1 MLLKKGDVIFVR
13 GESQCEF
20 EVAVCAEQAEQHC
33 ARWLVIRLQQSATSN
48 TDVNVYIPRNLCYI
62 WRDDVLCRVTDKTIF
77 LEGKWSLHKSVLEH
91 LLSQSEIIKSPIS
104 LGQQQE
110 EQQQQ
115 QLEKTFVTHEMIA
128 AVSHATTDGREQV
141 LSFISQKRKQ
151 EKKKNLLSEKLSP
164 LIFSSPSPAVIAAV
178 IVFVYQVDAS
188 CSRDCSTVCDEA
200 NAQLGKKTTHDT
212 VFSKASSKRT
222 TAS

>member
-1 MLLKKGDVIFVR
+1 MGGPHR
-13 GESQCEF
+13 
-20 EVAVCAEQAEQHC
+20 
-33 ARWLVIRLQQSATSN
+33 RLQCTRTVSENAVLTAK
-48 TDVNVYIPRNLCYI
+48 NLCYI
-62 WRDDVLCRVTDKTIF
+62 WRDDVICRVTDKTRF

-151 EKKKNLLSEKLSP
+151 EKKKKTCSVKNYHLSFFLLP
-164 LIFSSPSPAVIAAV
+164 LLLLLLLLLYLF
-178 IVFVYQVDAS
+178 
-188 CSRDCSTVCDEA
+188 T
-200 NAQLGKKTTHDT
+200 K
-212 VFSKASSKRT
+212 
-222 TAS
+222 

>member
-1 MLLKKGDVIFVR
+1 MLLKKGDVIVAR
-13 GESQCEF
+13 RESQCEF

-33 ARWLVIRLQQSATSN
+33 AHWLVIRLQQSTTFN

-91 LLSQSEIIKSPIS
+91 LLSPSEIIKSPIS

-141 LSFISQKRKQ
+141 LSLYHRNSN
-151 EKKKNLLSEKLSP
+151 KKKKKL
-164 LIFSSPSPAVIAAV
+164 
-178 IVFVYQVDAS
+178 
-188 CSRDCSTVCDEA
+188 
-200 NAQLGKKTTHDT
+200 AQ
-212 VFSKASSKRT
+212 
-222 TAS
+222 